1 MGRSIKGLVANVA
14 MLGAAVLISSLALD
28 RVLIV
33 FGLPAVIP
41 PRYAHPAHFTQQREH
56 LEFSYEFATND
67 QGLRYDVIPLEKP
80 AGSRRV
86 FVLGDSFTE
95 GIGVE
100 ASATFT
106 ALLERDLSARFI
118 NGGLSGTG
126 PMHHARLLFNVGWR
140 YDPDAVLICVFPNDL
155 NDTDPAISKTDLYEE
170 PAVEYRGIKRPA
182 HALWPRTYTVLQG
195 MRRYQALLGR
205 MRPESFIRAVRDRAA
220 QRGVPEQRVA
230 AWEATVPLDFVAAVD
245 RGEYN
250 GGVLTRGLFHPEHW
264 IDALDVE
271 SPIALAR
278 WEAMSMALMEIV
290 DQSRARGLPVGIVLI
305 PSIFQYDPRSHEPDY
320 VWVKTG
326 TFVRQEWLTESSK
339 LQQLLGD
346 WSARNE
352 VPFLDLTSTLRDST
366 KAGVRLNWK
375 HDGHLNEAGHI
386 VTAGAIAG
394 WLRESRPFPF
404 IESSTN

>member
-14 MLGAAVLISSLALD
+14 LLGAVVLISSLVLD

-33 FGLPAVIP
+33 FGLPAVPP
-41 PRYAHPAHFTQQREH
+41 PRYAHPAHFTQQRNY
-56 LEFSYEFATND
+56 LDFSYEFATND
-67 QGLRYDVIPLEKP
+67 QGLRYDVIPLEKS

-95 GIGVE
+95 GVGVE
-100 ASATFT
+100 ASDTFT
-106 ALLERDLSARFI
+106 ALLERELSVRFI

-170 PAVEYRGIKRPA
+170 PAVEYGGIQQIV
-182 HALWPRTYTVLQG
+182 HALWPRTYTALQG

-205 MRPESFIRAVRDRAA
+205 TRPESFIRAVRDEAA
-220 QRGVPEQRVA
+220 RRGVPEQQVA
-230 AWEATVPLDFVAAVD
+230 AWEATLPVDFVAAVD

-250 GGVLTRGLFHPEHW
+250 GGVMTRGLFHPEHW

-271 SPIALAR
+271 SPAALVR

-290 DQSRARGLPVGIVLI
+290 DRSRARGLPVGIVLI

-320 VWVKTG
+320 LWVKTG
-326 TFVRQEWLTESSK
+326 TFVRQEWLTQSSQ
-339 LQQLLGD
+339 LQRLLGD

-352 VPFLDLTSTLRDST
+352 VPFLDLTNVLRDST
-366 KAGVRLNWK
+366 KAGVRLNWT
-375 HDGHLNEAGHI
+375 HDGHLNEAGHL
-386 VTAGAIAG
+386 VAADAMAA

-404 IESSTN
+404 VESSTN